1 MFERGGDATDD
12 LLERALRCRRRA
24 QTILAE
30 LDPLARWRSLG
41 RPVVVGSVRTGF
53 VVVA

>member
-1 MFERGGDATDD
+1 MFERGGEATDD
-12 LLERALRCRRRA
+12 LLVRALRRQRRA

-30 LDPLARWRSLG
+30 LDPLARWCSLG
-41 RPVVVGSVRTGF
+41 RPVVVGSVRTGL